1 MCTKVKNIA
10 LKKNFVSQRGFHC
23 VPWLEK
29 ALMREN
35 KFPNEEVKAEV
46 IKLLCN
52 GQDGSLSTASD
63 NPTQNPPSRR
73 TTGESAGPEDVK
85 DISLHITLCT
95 PTKSP
100 PATPKTATP
109 PRNLRSLHPYS
120 KWIIG

>member
-52 GQDGSLSTASD
+52 GQDGSLSTPSD

-73 TTGESAGPEDVK
+73 TTGEVFEAK
-85 DISLHITLCT
+85 
-95 PTKSP
+95 TKE
-100 PATPKTATP
+100 
-109 PRNLRSLHPYS
+109 NQN
-120 KWIIG
+120 II